1 MNKEQHK
8 MSRFTDNYSP
18 YNGNAMNLICCYSY
32 KQTTE
37 FINNTKKRLLLK
49 GQFKIKITLE
59 KRPILIDIKMNEL
72 SLIDSPKY
80 T

>member
-32 KQTTE
+32 TQTTE
-37 FINNTKKRLLLK
+37 FINKKKEIVTQRTVQNQNNTR
-49 GQFKIKITLE
+49 E
-59 KRPILIDIKMNEL
+59 KANFNRHKNE
-72 SLIDSPKY
+72 
-80 T
+80 